1 MVGDD
6 SHPNPKSLARRL
18 MPSPSMIVAAC
29 ALLLAGSG
37 VGVAATKL
45 INGSQIRNGTITGA
59 KLRNGT
65 ITGAKLQNRT
75 ITAGKLASGVV
86 KAYPLVVL
94 AEDEGFYF
102 SDPANSV
109 GARVLPAGGAV
120 GTAGLSITH
129 PKTGVYCIG
138 IGSPVTSTSS
148 FATATPDFSN
158 DDTGGFSPAVGYVT
172 SHVELASA
180 ALDCPGQFEVNTF
193 LEGTIGVSAGSKL
206 PLAATIHA
214 AAGAKHS

>member
-1 MVGDD
+1 
-6 SHPNPKSLARRL
+6 
-18 MPSPSMIVAAC
+18 MIVAAC

-75 ITAGKLASGVV
+75 ITAGKLASGVL
-86 KAYPLVVL
+86 KAYPMFVF

-102 SDPANSV
+102 SDPANGV
-109 GARVLPAGGAV
+109 YARVLPGGGAV
-120 GTAGLSITH
+120 GTAGLLITR

-138 IGSPVTSTSS
+138 IGSPVTPASS

-158 DDTGGFSPAVGYVT
+158 DDTALQVPGIGFVT

-180 ALDCPGQFEVNTF
+180 APDCSAQFEVNTF

-206 PLAATIHA
+206 PLAATIHP

>member
-1 MVGDD
+1 
-6 SHPNPKSLARRL
+6 
-18 MPSPSMIVAAC
+18 MIVAAC

-59 KLRNGT
+59 KLH
-65 ITGAKLQNRT
+65 NRT
-75 ITAGKLASGVV
+75 ITAVKLASGVV

-94 AEDEGFYF
+94 PQDEGFYF

-109 GARVLPAGGAV
+109 DARVLPNGGAV
-120 GTAGLSITH
+120 GTVGLSITH

-158 DDTGGFSPAVGYVT
+158 DDTGTFAPGIGYVT
-172 SHVELASA
+172 SQAELASA
-180 ALDCPGQFEVNTF
+180 APNCPGQFEVNTF

-206 PLAATIHA
+206 PLAATIHR